1 VAKFKGDKT
10 FFHGKNESTGVLLL
24 NLGTPSEPT
33 PSAVRKYLGEF
44 LGDSRVVEIP
54 RLAWLPILH
63 GLILPKRSAAS
74 AANYE
79 KIWLDSGDK
88 SGSPLLYYGERQA
101 TLLQHEMEARF
112 RGPVHIQLA
121 MRYGKPDI
129 KSSLEKLQEKGAR
142 RILVLPLYPQYSST
156 TTATS
161 YDAVS
166 KVLKD
171 WRLIPEMRFVNQ
183 YHDNPGYIKA
193 LAASVRDHW
202 HHLDESGEQRSEK
215 LLMSFHGLPKRNLD
229 AGDPYFCQ
237 CHKTGR
243 LLAEALELKND
254 QWLLT
259 FQSRFGKQEW
269 LQPYTDATLKQLA
282 KDGTKRIDIISPG
295 FPADCLETLEEI
307 NMENRAYFMQAGGE
321 AYHYIPALNDTP
333 LHIRA
338 LADIIQQHTQ
348 GWPETSDNWSA
359 NDIEKQHELTQQR
372 AKIKGADF

>member
-1 VAKFKGDKT
+1 MAKFKGDKT

-54 RLAWLPILH
+54 RFAWLPILH

-79 KIWLDSGDK
+79 KIWLDNGDK

-129 KSSLEKLQEKGAR
+129 KSSLKKLQEKGAR

-156 TTATS
+156 TTATT

-166 KVLKD
+166 NVLKN
-171 WRLIPEMRFVNQ
+171 WRWIPEMRFVNQ

-193 LAASVRDHW
+193 LAESVSDHW
-202 HHLDESGEQRSEK
+202 HRIDESGDQRGEK
-215 LLMSFHGLPKRNLD
+215 LIMSFHGLPKRNLE

-243 LLAEALELKND
+243 LLAEKLNLKND

-282 KDGTKRIDIISPG
+282 KDGVKRVDIISPG

-307 NMENRAYFMQAGGE
+307 DMENREYFIQAGGE
-321 AYHYIPALNDTP
+321 QYHYIPALNDTP
-333 LHIRA
+333 SHIRA
-338 LADIIQQHTQ
+338 LADIIQKHTQ
-348 GWPETSDNWSA
+348 GWPETSPDWSA
-359 NDIEKQHELTQQR
+359 KRIEKQNELTQQR
-372 AKIKGADF
+372 AKVKGADF